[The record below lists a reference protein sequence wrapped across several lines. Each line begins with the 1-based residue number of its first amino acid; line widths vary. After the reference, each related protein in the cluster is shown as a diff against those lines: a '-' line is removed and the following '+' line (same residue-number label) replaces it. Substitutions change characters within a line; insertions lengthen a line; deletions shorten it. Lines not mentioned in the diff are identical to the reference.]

1 MTDIAKRMQAI
12 SPFRVMEILAR
23 ARAMEAK
30 GRDIVH
36 MEIGEP
42 DFVSPQPAIDAG
54 IASLRAGLTHYT
66 AAAGLPALREAIAA
80 YYAQR
85 FGVSVDPAHIIV
97 TPGSSGALQL
107 VLGSLVNPGDEVLL
121 TDPGYPCNRHMVSL
135 FGGVP
140 VPIAV
145 TADDGFAVS
154 PRQLRDAMA
163 TRTRALMLASP
174 ANPTGN
180 LIGVGDLRDLN
191 AVLRRNAQA
200 VLICDEIYQGLQY
213 DSEPETAL
221 ALGDDNV
228 VVINSFSKYFGM
240 TGWRVGW
247 AVAPGW
253 LVEPMERL
261 AQNIFLAA
269 PTPAQHAAVA
279 AFSPASMEILEARR
293 REFEIRRDFLFDAV
307 RNLGFVVNEKPRG
320 AFYLYADAAGFTDD
334 SAGFARELLESAG
347 VAITPG
353 LDFGG
358 NRPERHVRFAYTTAL
373 DRLETGVERLR
384 AFLRAGAG

>member
-1 MTDIAKRMQAI
+1 MTDVAERMQAI

-140 VPIAV
+140 VPMAV
-145 TADDGFAVS
+145 TADNGFAVS
-154 PRQLRDAMA
+154 PRQLRDAMTA
-163 TRTRALMLASP
+163 RTRVLMLASP

-180 LIGVGDLRDLN
+180 LIGVEDLRDLN
-191 AVLRRNAQA
+191 AVMRRNAQA

-221 ALGDDNV
+221 ALGDDNI

-247 AVAPGW
+247 AVVPGW
-253 LVEPMERL
+253 LVEPVERL

-293 REFEIRRDFLFDAV
+293 REFEVRRDFLFDAV
-307 RNLGFVVNEKPRG
+307 RNLGFVMNEKPRG
-320 AFYLYADAAGFTDD
+320 AFYLYADAAGFTED

-353 LDFGG
+353 LDFGS

-373 DRLETGVERLR
+373 DRLERGVERLR

>member
-279 AFSPASMEILEARR
+279 AFSQIGRASC
-293 REFEIRRDFLFDAV
+293 RERV
-307 RNLGFVVNEKPRG
+307 
-320 AFYLYADAAGFTDD
+320 
-334 SAGFARELLESAG
+334 
-347 VAITPG
+347 
-353 LDFGG
+353 
-358 NRPERHVRFAYTTAL
+358 
-373 DRLETGVERLR
+373 
-384 AFLRAGAG
+384 

>member
-1 MTDIAKRMQAI
+1 VTDIAKRMQAI

-307 RNLGFVVNEKPRG
+307 RNLGFVMNEKPRG

>member
-240 TGWRVGW
+240 TGWRVG
-247 AVAPGW
+247 
-253 LVEPMERL
+253 
-261 AQNIFLAA
+261 
-269 PTPAQHAAVA
+269 
-279 AFSPASMEILEARR
+279 
-293 REFEIRRDFLFDAV
+293 
-307 RNLGFVVNEKPRG
+307 
-320 AFYLYADAAGFTDD
+320 
-334 SAGFARELLESAG
+334 
-347 VAITPG
+347 
-353 LDFGG
+353 
-358 NRPERHVRFAYTTAL
+358 
-373 DRLETGVERLR
+373 
-384 AFLRAGAG
+384 